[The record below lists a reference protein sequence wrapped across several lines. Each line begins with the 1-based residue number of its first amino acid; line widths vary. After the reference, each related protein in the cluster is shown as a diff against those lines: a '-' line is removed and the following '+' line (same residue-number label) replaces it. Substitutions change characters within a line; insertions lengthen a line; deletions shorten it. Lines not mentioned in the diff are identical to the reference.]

1 MLTYTDV
8 INFDPSR
15 NSTSHITPCFHICK
29 IQIWK
34 EIKIRIWKQMQKLIN
49 LPFFHLHVQTL
60 GQMVLKALEVARR
73 VIRANISI
81 LAPISCQADILP
93 SWYLAKLSFFQF
105 TIRVQITSSL
115 LLLLTIVK
123 YFLWFSLLNADQSDH
138 NF

>member
-73 VIRANISI
+73 VIRKNISI
-81 LAPISCQADILP
+81 LASISCQADIFPDIPCQGEPFSIFNL
-93 SWYLAKLSFFQF
+93 SWAHHQLLAPPPHH
-105 TIRVQITSSL
+105 VW
-115 LLLLTIVK
+115 V
-123 YFLWFSLLNADQSDH
+123 FLSLLNADQSDH